1 VVERSRL
8 WRSKDVAFIV
18 FFSVL
23 TFINFSTL
31 VQFLVAAIPIP
42 GIIYCI
48 DIGGAIIFGV
58 SFLMYEGRRW
68 RVLAQGLLIL
78 AFGFYSSYG
87 GNAAFYLITLFPW
100 VLRLLIADVVFNSLY
115 GRFKERGK
123 LLWLSIMAVTFFFGV
138 GPFLAV
144 LFFWLFPV
152 YFPASVLT
160 PILITITLALPVI
173 IALSLTGGYLGF
185 KIYKRVEKLS

>member
-1 VVERSRL
+1 L

-42 GIIYCI
+42 GIIYCV

-68 RVLAQGLLIL
+68 RVLVQGLLIL

-87 GNAAFYLITLFPW
+87 GDAAFYLITLFPW
-100 VLRLLIADVVFNSLY
+100 VLRLLIADVVFNSFY
-115 GRFKERGK
+115 RRFKERGK
-123 LLWLSIMAVTFFFGV
+123 LLWLSILTVTFFFGV

-152 YFPASVLT
+152 YFPAAVLT
-160 PILITITLALPVI
+160 PIMITVTLAIPVI
-173 IALSLTGGYLGF
+173 IALSVTGGYFGF
-185 KIYKRVEKLS
+185 KIYKRVEELA

>member
-1 VVERSRL
+1 L

-23 TFINFSTL
+23 SFINFSTL

-48 DIGGAIIFGV
+48 DVGGAIIFGV

-78 AFGFYSSYG
+78 VFGFYSSYN
-87 GNAAFYLITLFPW
+87 GNAALYLITLFPW
-100 VLRLLIADVVFNSLY
+100 VLRLLIADSVFNSLY
-115 GRFKERGK
+115 GRFKARNR
-123 LLWLSIMAVTFFFGV
+123 LLWLSILAVLFFFGV

-152 YFPASVLT
+152 YFPASILT
-160 PILITITLALPVI
+160 PIMITVTLALPVI
-173 IALSLTGGYLGF
+173 IALSVTGGYLGF
-185 KIYKRVEKLS
+185 KIYKRVEKLN